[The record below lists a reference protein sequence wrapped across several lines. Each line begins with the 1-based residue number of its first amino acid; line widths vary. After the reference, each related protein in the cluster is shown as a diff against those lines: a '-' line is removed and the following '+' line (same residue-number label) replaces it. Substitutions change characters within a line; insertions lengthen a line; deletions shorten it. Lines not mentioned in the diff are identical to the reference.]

1 MLERRILFGLAIG
14 AAVGPAVANARSEPS
29 AAERMNELGAENQ
42 ALVSRVGKWDVM
54 ETNWNAPGSD
64 PVVSTGLVAERQM
77 VGSMLQEIIRPAS
90 DANGASI
97 KRLDYLTFNRVEGRW
112 QYVSMD
118 TRSPVGIMPAWSFER
133 SYHDGIV
140 LEFAPFAVAGSGL
153 DVTGR
158 LLRMDQVITQQGLDQ
173 DRKDQHF
180 ILADGTGTKW
190 LAHRYAYARR
200 T

>member
-1 MLERRILFGLAIG
+1 MLERRFLFGLAIG
-14 AAVGPAVANARSEPS
+14 ATVGPVVANAQSGPS

-42 ALVSRVGKWDVM
+42 ALVSRIGKWDVI
-54 ETNWNAPGSD
+54 ETNWNAPGAD

-77 VGSMLQEIIRPAS
+77 VGSMLQEIIRRAS

-118 TRSPVGIMPAWSFER
+118 TRSPVGIMPAWSFDR
-133 SYHDGIV
+133 SYHAGIV

-158 LLRMDQVITQQGLDQ
+158 LLRMDRVITQQGLDQ

-180 ILADGTGTKW
+180 VLADGTGTKW
-190 LAHRYAYARR
+190 LAHRYAYVRR